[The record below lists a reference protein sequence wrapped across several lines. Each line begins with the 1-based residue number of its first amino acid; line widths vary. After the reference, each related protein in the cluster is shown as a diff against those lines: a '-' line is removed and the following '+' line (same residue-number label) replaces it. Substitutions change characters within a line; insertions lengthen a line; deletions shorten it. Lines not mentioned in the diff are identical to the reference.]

1 MPDKK
6 KTKYTLT
13 ELLKKCDESAPMPQE
28 LVGWE
33 NISFSDDFDLKNPEL
48 IEMVSLKLKE
58 AIHDTEITRKRLENT
73 LAEIE
78 KRVERND
85 GLPTEFIKDILV
97 GLNEIRS
104 GKFSEYYFHEKEKEE
119 NTINIKDLKPDE

>member
-1 MPDKK
+1 MPAKK

-28 LVGWE
+28 LLDWE
-33 NISFSDDFDLKNPEL
+33 NVSFSDDFDVKNSEL

-58 AIHDTEITRKRLENT
+58 AIYDTEITRKRLENT

-78 KRVERND
+78 KRIERND
-85 GLPTEFIKDILV
+85 DLPTEFIKDIFV
-97 GLNEIRS
+97 GLNEAE
-104 GKFSEYYFHEKEKEE
+104 FV
-119 NTINIKDLKPDE
+119 

>member
-28 LVGWE
+28 LVDWE
-33 NISFSDDFDLKNPEL
+33 KVSFSDNFDVKKPEL

-58 AIHDTEITRKRLENT
+58 AIYDTEITRKRLENT
-73 LAEIE
+73 LARIE
-78 KRVERND
+78 KKVENND
-85 GLPTEFIKDILV
+85 DLPVEFVKDILV
-97 GLNEIRS
+97 GLNEIKF
-104 GKFSEYYFHEKEKEE
+104 GKFSEYHFHEKEKK
-119 NTINIKDLKPDE
+119 NAKNNI

>member
-13 ELLKKCDESAPMPQE
+13 ELLKKCDKSAPMPQE
-28 LVGWE
+28 LVDWE
-33 NISFSDDFDLKNPEL
+33 NVSFSDDFDVKNSEL

-58 AIHDTEITRKRLENT
+58 AIYDTEITRKRLKNT

-78 KRVERND
+78 KRVKRND
-85 GLPTEFIKDILV
+85 DLPTEFIKDILV
-97 GLNEIRS
+97 GLNEIKS
-104 GKFSEYYFHEKEKEE
+104 GEFSEYHFYEKEK
-119 NTINIKDLKPDE
+119 